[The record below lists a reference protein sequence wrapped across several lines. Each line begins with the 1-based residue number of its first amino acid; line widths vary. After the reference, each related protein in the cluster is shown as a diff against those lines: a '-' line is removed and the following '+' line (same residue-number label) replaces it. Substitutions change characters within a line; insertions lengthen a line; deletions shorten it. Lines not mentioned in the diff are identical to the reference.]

1 MNKKNTKRRINDLN
15 HTISQININRSMS
28 GGAGMMKTA
37 SAEGADFDTIKA
49 MYQGVHKIAV
59 AGIVRAMEEIMVLN
73 GSDPQDIGKA
83 NISKTLMQMQYKLKA
98 LYDVI
103 KHDPKAR
110 AQLSQA
116 VSALTKIGNLLADEI
131 GPALSATGTKTLSIS
146 FDTAVKVIALMGKF
160 AKNSVAAIPFVG
172 SGFLMVETVIS
183 IAATAVQSM
192 GSLTKIGSSFA
203 GTGAKLASSANEI
216 NATWNQF
223 NDQYKAFLKV
233 LMVKSEERGQAVT
246 DFTDTLA
253 DAITK
258 NRVNAEGG
266 IDNKGPND
274 EPMAP
279 PVAVPVA
286 QAKPA
291 PVANATPVPS
301 APPKKGG
308 DYDRY
313 IQQGGKNIIPKAKSA
328 VKSAASKTKSAVKSA
343 ASKTKSAV
351 KTGTQSVVSG
361 VAAVT
366 KKPRA
371 MASAATTGN
380 VSTFGMDER
389 LTELNF
395 FPSGHGY
402 SPIPQLKPDEKFF
415 GHTSKVNLQGM
426 WKKKREAIIKAL
438 KNPSLTTQEI
448 QVMIHKNEP
457 PHFDDLQKA
466 RFIKHCEPPDYK
478 PKTNML
484 GVENQGMVKGLK
496 NRLKDLKKL
505 GKTLKQSTVGKV
517 KSRLK
522 SRSLKN
528 KKKKA
533 ENNSKKIDEEIVQLH
548 ADYNKAIILNSDDV
562 DVKKERFVKAAE
574 KLESSDAE
582 IVDAE
587 KELEKHQQETG
598 LNDDEKDVLKAEKKA
613 EKAKEDVAKRKE
625 KSLKSK

>member
-15 HTISQININRSMS
+15 HTISQINVNSSMS
-28 GGAGMMKTA
+28 GGSGDSMMKSA

-73 GSDPQDIGKA
+73 GSNPDDFGKA

-203 GTGAKLASSANEI
+203 GTGAKLATSANEI

-233 LMVKSEERGQAVT
+233 LMAKSEERGQAVT

-258 NRVNAEGG
+258 NRGG

-279 PVAVPVA
+279 PLALPVA
-286 QAKPA
+286 E
-291 PVANATPVPS
+291 ATPVEKKSPTPS

-308 DYDRY
+308 DSDRY
-313 IQQGGKNIIPKAKSA
+313 IQQGGKNIIPKA
-328 VKSAASKTKSAVKSA
+328 KSAASKTKSAVKSA

-361 VAAVT
+361 VTAIT
-366 KKPRA
+366 RKPRA
-371 MASAATTGN
+371 MVSAATTGN
-380 VSTFGMDER
+380 VSTFGMDDR

-415 GHTSKVNLQGM
+415 GHTSKVNLQSM
-426 WKKKREAIIKAL
+426 WKKKRDSIIKAL

-457 PHFDDLQKA
+457 PHFDDVQKA
-466 RFIKHCEPPDYK
+466 RFIKHCEPDDYK
-478 PKTNML
+478 RKTNML
-484 GVENQGMVKGLK
+484 GVENKGMVKGLQ
-496 NRLKDLKKL
+496 NRLKELQKMSKSLKKNTI
-505 GKTLKQSTVGKV
+505 GKA
-517 KSRLK
+517 KSGLK

-533 ENNSKKIDEEIVQLH
+533 ENNSKKIDDELAQLQS
-548 ADYNKAIILNSDDV
+548 DYNEAMILNSDDV
-562 DVKKERFVKAAE
+562 DVKKERYEKAAE
-574 KLESSDAE
+574 KLKSSDAA

-587 KELEKHQQETG
+587 KKLEKHSEENN
-598 LNDDEKDVLKAEKKA
+598 LDDDEKVVLKAEKKA
-613 EKAKEDVAKRKE
+613 EKAKEDVPKRKE
-625 KSLKSK
+625 KSLKSM

>member
-1 MNKKNTKRRINDLN
+1 
-15 HTISQININRSMS
+15 
-28 GGAGMMKTA
+28 
-37 SAEGADFDTIKA
+37 
-49 MYQGVHKIAV
+49 
-59 AGIVRAMEEIMVLN
+59 
-73 GSDPQDIGKA
+73 
-83 NISKTLMQMQYKLKA
+83 
-98 LYDVI
+98 
-103 KHDPKAR
+103 
-110 AQLSQA
+110 
-116 VSALTKIGNLLADEI
+116 
-131 GPALSATGTKTLSIS
+131 
-146 FDTAVKVIALMGKF
+146 
-160 AKNSVAAIPFVG
+160 
-172 SGFLMVETVIS
+172 
-183 IAATAVQSM
+183 
-192 GSLTKIGSSFA
+192 
-203 GTGAKLASSANEI
+203 
-216 NATWNQF
+216 
-223 NDQYKAFLKV
+223 
-233 LMVKSEERGQAVT
+233 MVKSEERGQAVT

-286 QAKPA
+286 K
-291 PVANATPVPS
+291 ATPVPS
-301 APPKKGG
+301 APKKGG
-308 DYDRY
+308 DSDRY

-371 MASAATTGN
+371 MVSAATTGN

-415 GHTSKVNLQGM
+415 GHTSNVNLQGM

-484 GVENQGMVKGLK
+484 GVENKGMVKGLK

-505 GKTLKQSTVGKV
+505 GKTLKQATVGKV
-517 KSRLK
+517 KSSLK

-533 ENNSKKIDEEIVQLH
+533 ENKSKEIDEEIAKLQ
-548 ADYNKAIILNSDDV
+548 AEYNEALILNSDDV
-562 DVKKERFVKAAE
+562 DAKKERYEKAIE
-574 KLESSDAE
+574 KLKSSETD
-582 IVDAE
+582 IVDTE
-587 KELEKHQQETG
+587 KEIEKYQQETG

-613 EKAKEDVAKRKE
+613 EKAKQEVAKRKE

>member
-1 MNKKNTKRRINDLN
+1 
-15 HTISQININRSMS
+15 
-28 GGAGMMKTA
+28 
-37 SAEGADFDTIKA
+37 
-49 MYQGVHKIAV
+49 
-59 AGIVRAMEEIMVLN
+59 MVLN
-73 GSDPQDIGKA
+73 GSNPDDFGKA

-103 KHDPKAR
+103 KNDPKAR

-131 GPALSATGTKTLSIS
+131 GPAISATGTKTLSIS

-160 AKNSVAAIPFVG
+160 AKNSVGAIPFVG
-172 SGFLMVETVIS
+172 SGFLMIETVIS

-216 NATWNQF
+216 SSTWNQF

-233 LMVKSEERGQAVT
+233 LMAKSEERGQAVT

-286 QAKPA
+286 NATPA
-291 PVANATPVPS
+291 PSVPVANATP
-301 APPKKGG
+301 KKGG
-308 DYDRY
+308 DSHRY
-313 IQQGGKNIIPKAKSA
+313 IQQGGKNIIPKA
-328 VKSAASKTKSAVKSA
+328 KSAVKSA

-415 GHTSKVNLQGM
+415 GHTSNVNLQGM

-438 KNPSLTTQEI
+438 KDPSLTTQEI

-484 GVENQGMVKGLK
+484 GVENKGMVKGLK

-505 GKTLKQSTVGKV
+505 GKTLKQATVGKV
-517 KSRLK
+517 KSTLK

-533 ENNSKKIDEEIVQLH
+533 ENKSKNIDEEISKLQ
-548 ADYNKAIILNSDDV
+548 AEYNEALILNSDDV
-562 DVKKERFVKAAE
+562 DAKKERYEKAIE
-574 KLESSDAE
+574 KLKSSETD
-582 IVDAE
+582 IVDTE
-587 KELEKHQQETG
+587 KEIEKYQQETG

-613 EKAKEDVAKRKE
+613 EKAKQEVAKRKE
-625 KSLKSK
+625 KSLKSN

>member
-1 MNKKNTKRRINDLN
+1 MNKKNTKRRIDDLN
-15 HTISQININRSMS
+15 HTISQININRTMS
-28 GGAGMMKTA
+28 GGADDGAGMMKTA
-37 SAEGADFDTIKA
+37 SAEGSDFDTIKA

-73 GSDPQDIGKA
+73 GSNPDDFGKA

-103 KHDPKAR
+103 KNDPKAR

-131 GPALSATGTKTLSIS
+131 GPAISATGTKTLSIS

-160 AKNSVAAIPFVG
+160 AKNSVGAIPFVG
-172 SGFLMVETVIS
+172 SGFLMIETVIS

-216 NATWNQF
+216 SSTWNQF

-233 LMVKSEERGQAVT
+233 LMAKSEEKGQAVT

-286 QAKPA
+286 K
-291 PVANATPVPS
+291 ATS
-301 APPKKGG
+301 APKKGG
-308 DYDRY
+308 DSDRY
-313 IQQGGKNIIPKAKSA
+313 IQQGGKNIIPKA
-328 VKSAASKTKSAVKSA
+328 KSAVKSA

-371 MASAATTGN
+371 MISAATTGN

-415 GHTSKVNLQGM
+415 GHTSNVNLQGM
-426 WKKKREAIIKAL
+426 WKKRREAIIKAL
-438 KNPSLTTQEI
+438 KDPSLTTQEI

-484 GVENQGMVKGLK
+484 GVENKGMVKGLK

-505 GKTLKQSTVGKV
+505 GKTLKQATVGKV
-517 KSRLK
+517 KSSLK

-533 ENNSKKIDEEIVQLH
+533 ENKSKEIDEEISKLQ
-548 ADYNKAIILNSDDV
+548 AEYNEALILNSDDV
-562 DVKKERFVKAAE
+562 DAKKERYEKAIE
-574 KLESSDAE
+574 KLKSSETD
-582 IVDAE
+582 IVDTE
-587 KELEKHQQETG
+587 KEIEKYQQETG

-613 EKAKEDVAKRKE
+613 EKAKQEVAKRKE

>member
-1 MNKKNTKRRINDLN
+1 MNKKNTKRRIDDLN
-15 HTISQININRSMS
+15 HTISQININRTMS

-73 GSDPQDIGKA
+73 GSNPDDFGKA

-103 KHDPKAR
+103 KNDPKAR

-131 GPALSATGTKTLSIS
+131 GPAISATGTKTLSIS

-160 AKNSVAAIPFVG
+160 AKNSVGAIPFVG
-172 SGFLMVETVIS
+172 SGFLMIETVIS

-216 NATWNQF
+216 SSTWNQF

-233 LMVKSEERGQAVT
+233 LMAKSEERGQAVT

-286 QAKPA
+286 NATPA
-291 PVANATPVPS
+291 PSVPVANATP
-301 APPKKGG
+301 KKGG
-308 DYDRY
+308 DSHRY
-313 IQQGGKNIIPKAKSA
+313 IQQGGKNIIPKA
-328 VKSAASKTKSAVKSA
+328 KSAVKSA

-415 GHTSKVNLQGM
+415 GHTSNVNLQGM

-438 KNPSLTTQEI
+438 KDPSLTTQEI

-484 GVENQGMVKGLK
+484 GVENKGMVKGLK

-505 GKTLKQSTVGKV
+505 GKTLKQATVGKV
-517 KSRLK
+517 KSTLK

-533 ENNSKKIDEEIVQLH
+533 ENKSKNIDEEISKLQ
-548 ADYNKAIILNSDDV
+548 AEYNEALILNSDDV
-562 DVKKERFVKAAE
+562 DAKKERYEKAIE
-574 KLESSDAE
+574 KLKSSETD
-582 IVDAE
+582 IVDTE
-587 KELEKHQQETG
+587 KEIEKYQQETG

-613 EKAKEDVAKRKE
+613 EKAKQEVAKRKE
-625 KSLKSK
+625 KSLKSN